1 MEKVKAAVIGTGY
14 LGRQHVRVLSQLDN
28 VELVGVVDKNLE
40 TARAVAAEF
49 STRAYSS
56 YQDLLGKVSA
66 VSLATPTR
74 EHASIGI
81 DLLTR
86 GVDVLVEKPIA
97 FSLEEADA
105 LIEAANQHRRI
116 LQVGHLERFNPAVV
130 EARKL
135 LKTPLFFEVHRL
147 GVFTARSLD
156 VDVVSDLMIHD
167 LDLVLDFVSSPVE
180 QVSAVGL
187 PILSNKVDIAN
198 ARIEF
203 ANGCVA
209 NVTASRVSTEKV
221 RKLRFFQKNQYVSL
235 DFSRQDVVVLSVEN
249 RPAGKPPLIL
259 PQRIETVRMEP
270 LRAEVESFLESVR
283 TRRQPVV
290 SAESSRA
297 ALALAHG
304 VAMKIQEHASM
315 LSLPHR
321 RRLSAPPSRS

>member
-1 MEKVKAAVIGTGY
+1 MDKVKAAVIGTGY
-14 LGRQHVRVLSQLDN
+14 LGRQHVRVLSQLEQ

-49 STRAYSS
+49 STRAYDSLRALS
-56 YQDLLGKVSA
+56 DKVSA

-81 DLLTR
+81 DLLTS

-97 FSLEEADA
+97 SSLAEADA
-105 LIEAANQHRRI
+105 LIEAANRHRRI

-135 LKTPLFFEVHRL
+135 LTTPLFFEVHRL
-147 GVFTARSLD
+147 GVFAARSLD
-156 VDVVSDLMIHD
+156 IDVVSDLMIHD
-167 LDLVLDFVSSPVE
+167 LDLVLDFVGSPVE
-180 QVSAVGL
+180 RVSAVGL
-187 PILSNKVDIAN
+187 PILTDKVDIAN

-221 RKLRFFQKNQYVSL
+221 RKLRFFQKNQYISL

-249 RPAGKPPLIL
+249 RPAGEPPLIL
-259 PQRIETVRMEP
+259 PRRIGTARTEP
-270 LRAEVESFLESVR
+270 LKAELESFLESVR
-283 TRRQPVV
+283 TRRPPAV

-297 ALALAHG
+297 ALALAHRVG
-304 VAMKIQEHASM
+304 IEIQEHANR
-315 LSLPHR
+315 LSLSPR
-321 RRLSAPPSRS
+321 RPCSESGSES